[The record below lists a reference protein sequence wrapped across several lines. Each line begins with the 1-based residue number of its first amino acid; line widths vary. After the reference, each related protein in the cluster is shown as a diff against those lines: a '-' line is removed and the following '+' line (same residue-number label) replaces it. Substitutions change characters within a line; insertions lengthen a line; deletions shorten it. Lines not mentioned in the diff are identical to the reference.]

1 MLLPIIKYGAS
12 VLRKKAANINS
23 PAQMKELSSNMFK
36 TLKKY
41 EGVGLA
47 GPQVN
52 ILKNIFIIDTTP
64 YKDDEGIIPTEKI
77 FINPEIIELGN
88 HSSYFNEGCL
98 SIPDIFEDVSRPTSV
113 EVSYLD
119 ENFDSHREIIDGIMA
134 RIFLHEYDHLE
145 GILFTDRLSAIRKRL
160 ISNKLKNI
168 TKTYHQKLLK

>member
-12 VLRKKAANINS
+12 VLRKKATNINS
-23 PAQMKELSSNMFK
+23 PAQIKELSSNMFK

-64 YKDDEGIIPTEKI
+64 YKDEKGIIPTEKI
-77 FINPEIIELGN
+77 FINPEIIELDN

-168 TKTYHQKLLK
+168 KKTYHQ